1 VSSWDAEKAYTLAVQ
16 TLNYLEKVYPKGVSL
31 EPLESYRRAVL
42 EAQDQENFVAFK
54 ESLRGMMR
62 EGQRVALEARQSRG
76 AA

>member
-31 EPLESYRRAVL
+31 EPLEPYRRAVI
-42 EAQDQENFVAFK
+42 EAQDQGDFVAFK

-62 EGQRVALEARQSRG
+62 EGQRVAVDEARG